1 MSSPRLLAEILF
13 TRPWYRVLLISL
25 SAGSAVAGLVAAFA
39 QKEFVDTM
47 LGKALVIDGLTLH
60 PIIWLLGSFIGLL
73 LSLVMSQ
80 AVNYVG
86 SKESLWMQG
95 RLAERLYDR
104 ILKLQ
109 SSDLRGRSVGE
120 IVAIYTT
127 DIPGATI
134 LVEQSMPQC
143 FNILFPLIL
152 APVALIMM
160 FQLPPTFV
168 FAVLAGVIA
177 INLVLALRQSR
188 FFSNFKRLAADR
200 VGLVNEWV
208 QNIRTLRVLGLIEAF
223 ENKLIAV
230 REVETTNRIKM
241 VTNGQTMNAVS
252 SSMTF
257 VINMLFILVL
267 TKYHPAEITPG
278 SLLALLWIVGIF
290 MTRPFRQIPW
300 FFTFVFDGW
309 TSLKRLAGA
318 LAIQSVEP
326 VIETSK
332 AGPNEPALVVRDLN
346 LKIHGQSLLTGINIE
361 LQEGEF
367 SAVVGEVGSGKS
379 LLFQSLLAEA
389 PAHFKSYRLLGEDM
403 STRTKPEIRRHFAFV
418 PQEGFT
424 MSATL
429 LENVSFDYHLS
440 GTSEDLRQ
448 EIENALRLSEFRS
461 AQERLASGLTTEIGE
476 RGVNLSGGQKQR
488 ISLARAVY
496 SKAPILLLDDTFSAL
511 DTDTENK
518 LIEGLFATRWK
529 NRTCLL
535 ATHRLS
541 VLSKVNRIYFMG
553 DGRIIDVGT
562 WNELRGRSK
571 AFNDFV
577 HTVEAREAAQT
588 PAAAKS
594 TARPEPIPESVV
606 PPENPSEVI
615 SED

>member
-13 TRPWYRVLLISL
+13 TRPWFRVLLISL
-25 SAGSAVAGLVAAFA
+25 SAGSAVAGLFAAFA
-39 QKEFVDTM
+39 QKEFVDLM
-47 LGKALVIDGLTLH
+47 LGKALLIEGLELH
-60 PIIWLLGSFIGLL
+60 PIAWLAASFVGLL
-73 LSLVMSQ
+73 LSLVLSQ

-86 SKESLWMQG
+86 AKESLWMQG
-95 RLAERLYDR
+95 RLAQRLYDR

-152 APVALIMM
+152 APAALVYL
-160 FQLPPTFV
+160 FELPLSFV
-168 FAVLAGVIA
+168 IAVLAGVIA

-188 FFSNFKRLAADR
+188 FFSIFKRLAAER

-208 QNIRTLRVLGLIEAF
+208 QNIRTLRVLGLMEPF
-223 ENKLIAV
+223 ETKLLEV
-230 REVETTNRIKM
+230 REIETMNRIKM

-257 VINMLFILVL
+257 VINVLFILVL
-267 TKYHPAEITPG
+267 VRLHPAQVTPG

-318 LAIQSVEP
+318 LSLTSVP
-326 VIETSK
+326 PQIAKSATV
-332 AGPNEPALVVRDLN
+332 ANEPALTVRDLN
-346 LKIHGQSLLTGINIE
+346 LRIYGQQLLSGID
-361 LQEGEF
+361 LDLREGEF
-367 SAVVGEVGSGKS
+367 VAVVGEVGSGKS
-379 LLFQSLLAEA
+379 LLFQCLLAEA
-389 PAHFKSYRLLGEDM
+389 PAEFKAYRILGEDM
-403 STRTKPEIRRHFAFV
+403 SGRGSPEIRRHFAFV

-429 LENVSFDYHLS
+429 LENVAFDYHS
-440 GTSEDLRQ
+440 KTTEETLRE
-448 EIENALRLSEFRS
+448 EIEGALALAEFRS
-461 AQERLASGLTTEIGE
+461 SQERMNGGLTTEIGE

-511 DTDTENK
+511 DTETETK
-518 LIEGLFATRWK
+518 LIDGLFATRWK

-541 VLSKVNRIYFMG
+541 VLSKVSRIYFMG
-553 DGRIIDVGT
+553 EGRILDVGT
-562 WNELRGRSK
+562 WSELRGRSK

-577 HTVEAREAAQT
+577 HSVEAREAAQT
-588 PAAAKS
+588 PAITKS
-594 TARPEPIPESVV
+594 APRPAPAEEIL
-606 PPENPSEVI
+606 PPENPAEVI